1 VRVCGIVRIPG
12 VVRISGVVRVPGVV
26 RILRT
31 LMRTRHRRGTV
42 VRVLRIV
49 GDVVSAGVVVDRVL
63 WEFDGVVLGIGVAVV
78 VGESAAGL
86 GMFGLFV
93 AFLGPHEMDA
103 RRRNAVPSRLELRK
117 VPTSSIEWV
126 IIGRLG
132 CRSSA
137 RRTEVQVEPKIFARE
152 EIGTRDLVDLC
163 DVIVELDVPRVVVSD
178 VDVLAVLVVE
188 EAEHLALEQC
198 ELGEGVV
205 LSQTVVGVA
214 KALVPQTLAESE
226 RAKVRSPVAKT
237 FDGEEL
243 VGLAEEVVMVLQHGE
258 VGVSAQNGRHLSG
271 DSRLAEIIVVVPV
284 HDHDTRSQ

>member
-63 WEFDGVVLGIGVAVV
+63 WEFDGVVLGIGVV
-78 VGESAAGL
+78 EPAAGL

-126 IIGRLG
+126 VIGRLG

-137 RRTEVQVEPKIFARE
+137 RGTEIQVETKIFARE

-198 ELGEGVV
+198 KLGEGVV
-205 LSQTVVGVA
+205 LSQTVVGIA

-226 RAKVRSPVAKT
+226 SAKVRSPVAKT